1 MYTSPDKGGFVKRR
15 FWFGLLLLVGIT
27 GLSQPPAELFDYV
40 HEARGTA
47 VWEVV
52 GTQDVGAGRITEI
65 RLRSQVWRGVPWNHV
80 LFVCEPGNVLV
91 QDVMVVYIA
100 GGEGRADALLG
111 LTMASFAGLRVAVLG
126 GVPDQPLFGLR
137 EDALIAHTFER
148 YLQEGDSDW
157 PLLLPMVQSAH
168 AAMDALEALAPEL
181 WGTEL
186 RGFVVT
192 GASKRGWTTY
202 LVAAT
207 APERVLGMAPIVFD
221 FLNIPAQLGQQD
233 EFLGGPSPM
242 LSDYTALGLTAEFTA
257 TPEGARLAW
266 IVDPYSYRNAYT
278 MPKLVV
284 VGSNDPYWTVGA
296 TSLYWPGLP
305 DPKLLLVVPN
315 AGHGVL
321 DVGRV
326 MGSLSLFA
334 RLVAQGEE
342 PPRVESVVRLTPEG
356 ATVTVHADWV
366 PVEARLWVAESAT
379 PDFRQARWAEQGL
392 PVTAGGWEARVL
404 AAGTG
409 YTAFFAEFVFESDGL
424 KLYVSSP
431 TRVLGP

>member
-1 MYTSPDKGGFVKRR
+1 MKRL
-15 FWFGLLLLVGIT
+15 FSLVLLLVGAT
-27 GLSQPPAELFDYV
+27 GMAQPPAEVFGYV
-40 HEARGTA
+40 YAEKGTA
-47 VWEVV
+47 AWEIV
-52 GTQDVGAGRITEI
+52 GTQDVGASRITEI
-65 RLRSQVWRGVPWNHV
+65 RLRSQVWRGIPWNHV

-91 QDVMVVYIA
+91 QDVMVVYIT

-126 GVPDQPLFGLR
+126 GVPNQPLFGLR

-202 LVAAT
+202 LTAAT
-207 APERVLGMAPIVFD
+207 APERVLGMVPIVFD

-233 EFLGGPSPM
+233 EFLGGPSSM
-242 LSDYTALGLTAEFTA
+242 LRDYTALGLTAEFTA

-266 IVDPYSYRNAYT
+266 IVDPYSYHYAYT

-284 VGSNDPYWTVGA
+284 VSSNDPYWTVGA
-296 TSLYWPGLP
+296 TGLYWPGLP

-334 RLVAQGEE
+334 RLVARGEGL
-342 PPRVESVVRLTPEG
+342 PRVESGVRLTPEG
-356 ATVTVHADWV
+356 VTVAVHADWV

-379 PDFRQARWAEQGL
+379 PGFRQARWVEQDL
-392 PVTAGGWEARVL
+392 PRVETGWEVHVLPATAGYR
-404 AAGTG
+404 
-409 YTAFFAEFVFESDGL
+409 AFFAELVFEIDGL

-431 TRVLGP
+431 ARVLGP